1 MWGGQTD
8 VHCTDLS
15 DWLAGAIV
23 GYVYACAF
31 IAHALPRSSV
41 LLSQSLALFFFCF
54 FFLLALYPLPPFFSL
69 FTHSFVQGGW
79 FVVKVRHYISG
90 FYVLVS

>member
-1 MWGGQTD
+1 MIGVGGQTD

-41 LLSQSLALFFFCF
+41 LLSQSLALFFLF
-54 FFLLALYPLPPFFSL
+54 FFFSL
-69 FTHSFVQGGW
+69 FTLFPPFFPSSRTHSCKVGG
-79 FVVKVRHYISG
+79 
-90 FYVLVS
+90 LL